1 MKIKIS
7 EEDVCEFIKKYGPG
21 ILWKTK
27 AKNIRFHVSLEGNS
41 IIINNAKK
49 KKVLTVSRSE
59 LNIFINAWHKLGPDA
74 RAIDY
79 KKFKNGKSYG
89 VSYVPII
96 LDKFSRH
103 QKNTQD
109 KQKPS
114 KGDFQTELLSKNEN
128 PKRKSSYANRIVR
141 ETEIIE
147 AIQTELP
154 SGNENPERKSSYAS
168 RIVRETEI
176 IEAIQTELPSGNENP
191 ERKSSYA
198 NRIVRDTEIIRTIKQ
213 LHQNKCQ
220 LCGNTVQLANG
231 ETYSEAHHIK
241 PLGSKHNGPDIPGNL
256 IVLCPN
262 HHVQCDR
269 GAIRLDYDDL
279 ITYVEHVVEMEFL
292 SYHNQI
298 ILKK

>member
-154 SGNENPERKSSYAS
+154 SGNENPERKSSYA
-168 RIVRETEI
+168 
-176 IEAIQTELPSGNENP
+176 
-191 ERKSSYA
+191 